1 VSFSML
7 SLFGNG
13 GVSMSGKIFVLD
25 TNVLVHDPNSIFN
38 FKDNDIVIPFVV
50 LEELDRLKTRRDSV
64 AKSTRQA
71 LRNLDSLREKGN
83 LMKGVELEN
92 GGRLR
97 VEVRNLADTLKELPI
112 EVTPDNYILAVA
124 YQLMKENT
132 GKQVI
137 LVTKDINMRVK
148 ADSIGLKAEDYESD
162 KVNVTEI
169 LKGYDVVYVDDSVI
183 DAFYEAGSYPLLKL
197 QELSGKDKDG
207 KWLLEGYENQCILL
221 KVEKSGR
228 SVLAKVKG
236 DKVVPIFHQGVKP
249 WGISARNLE
258 QAFALELLMC
268 DDVKIVFLIGKAGT
282 GKTLL
287 ALATGLHKVLEE
299 RSYTKLLVARPVIPM
314 GQDIGYLPGG
324 KDEKLRYW
332 MQPITDNLELLF
344 GGDMEN
350 YEMWHDKGVIE
361 VEALTYIRGR
371 SLPNCFFIIDEAQN
385 LTPHEVKT
393 IITRAGEGSKIIL
406 TGDPYQI
413 DNPYLD
419 EMSNGLTYAAQKF
432 KGQKVAGF
440 IALQKGE
447 RSELAS
453 LAAELL

>member
-1 VSFSML
+1 MSFSML